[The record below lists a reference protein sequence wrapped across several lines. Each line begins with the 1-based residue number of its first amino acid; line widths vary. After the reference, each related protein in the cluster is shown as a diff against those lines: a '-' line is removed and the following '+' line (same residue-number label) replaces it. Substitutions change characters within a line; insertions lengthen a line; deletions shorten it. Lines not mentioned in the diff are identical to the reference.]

1 MGRLARL
8 KGRFAAML
16 PGFRRFCGGGRLRV
30 VWTGVCL
37 LSLAAVLA
45 AGTAGRYQ
53 LKAGQVAPADLVAPR
68 EFVDRPAT
76 ERLRQEAASRV
87 MATYVRRPEAAQ
99 RAEAASA
106 AAFFLL
112 RQARADLEEGGDAAA
127 VTGRLRERLPFPV
140 REAVLEVALN
150 LPAADLERAERD
162 VRDILRW
169 EMSRNITVAD
179 LPTFQREAL
188 AAVRS
193 LGHEPLLADF
203 LAAVV
208 EHSLQ
213 PNFFLDQEET
223 ERQRQAAMASVRP
236 VTIVRGEV
244 IVRRGQ
250 KLTEEDVVRLADAGL
265 LAAGSRW
272 PERGAALAWSLLL
285 AGFLA
290 GLLRLAGPRALEHDG
305 RFLALGIVCVGGAAL
320 GWVLSPLSPL
330 LTPAAGCA
338 LLTAVL
344 VNPLLGL
351 GVGGAVSVA
360 NALTAGGNGLT
371 LLVGLA
377 GAAAAVITGA
387 RLSSRADLM
396 RAGLWAAAAG
406 VMVVGAYHLLPG
418 GLAVPTLG
426 VQAAVAA
433 AAGLL
438 LGGVL
443 AVGSLPF
450 FENGFGILT
459 ALRLLELANPNQ
471 PLLRKLMLTAP
482 GTYHHSV
489 IVANLAEAAAEAIGA
504 DALLARV
511 GAYYH
516 DVGKMKRPYF
526 FVENQMNGQNPHDRL
541 SPHLSA
547 LIVTSHVKD
556 GLELA
561 RRHRLPAEVARFIP
575 EHHGTSLLTYFYRR
589 ALEEGGPGEV
599 TEEMF
604 RHHGPRPQT
613 RETVIV
619 MLADAAEASCRALRD
634 PSPGR
639 LQATVRRV
647 IRERLADGQLD
658 QCDLTLRDLDL
669 IAEAFARV
677 LGGMYHERVPYP
689 HPPGMAEVRQAGRE
703 GGTQRRSGRERAA
716 AGGGVAA
723 P

>member
-1 MGRLARL
+1 MARLARAGGWL
-8 KGRFAAML
+8 RQRLSAL
-16 PGFRRFCGGGRLRV
+16 RRLCGGRRLRAA
-30 VWTGVCL
+30 WTGACVL
-37 LSLAAVLA
+37 GLAAVLSSG
-45 AGTAGRYQ
+45 AGGQYR
-53 LKAGQVAPADLVAPR
+53 LKPGQVAPVDLVAPR

-87 MATYVRRPEAAQ
+87 MATYVRRAEAAQ
-99 RAEAASA
+99 RAEEA
-106 AAFFLL
+106 AAGAFDLL
-112 RQARADLEEGGDAAA
+112 RQARAELEQGGEREGA
-127 VTGRLRERLPFPV
+127 VGRLRQRLPFPV
-140 REAVLEVALN
+140 RDAALEEALSLSAD
-150 LPAADLERAERD
+150 DLERAERD

-179 LPTFQREAL
+179 LPTFQREAV

-193 LGHEPLLADF
+193 LGHAPLLSDF

-213 PNFFLDQEET
+213 PNFFLDREET
-223 ERQRQAAMASVRP
+223 ERQRRAAMAAVRP
-236 VTIVRGEV
+236 VTIVRGEM

-250 KLTEEDVVRLADAGL
+250 KLTEEDVARLADAGL

-272 PERGAALAWSLLL
+272 PERGASLLWALLL
-285 AGFLA
+285 AGFLGGLVRVA
-290 GLLRLAGPRALEHDG
+290 GLRSLDHDG
-305 RFLALGIVCVGGAAL
+305 RFLALGVICVGGAAL
-320 GWVLSPLSPL
+320 GRVLSPLSPL

-338 LLTAVL
+338 LLTATLANPVL
-344 VNPLLGL
+344 AL
-351 GVGGAVSVA
+351 GVGATVSVA
-360 NALTAGGNGLT
+360 NSLTAGGNTVT

-377 GAAAAVITGA
+377 EAAAAVITGA

-396 RAGLWAAAAG
+396 RAGLWSAAG
-406 VMVVGAYHLLPG
+406 GVAVLAAYHLLPG
-418 GLAVPTLG
+418 GVSVPALG
-426 VQAAVAA
+426 VQAAIAA

-482 GTYHHSV
+482 GTYHHSIV
-489 IVANLAEAAAEAIGA
+489 VANLAEAAAEAIGA

-516 DVGKMKRPYF
+516 DVGKIKRPYF

-556 GLELA
+556 GIELA
-561 RRHRLPAEVARFIP
+561 RHHRLPAEIARFIP

-589 ALEEGGPGEV
+589 ALEEGGAGEV

-613 RETVIV
+613 RETVVV
-619 MLADAAEASCRALRD
+619 MLADAAEAACRALRD

-669 IAEAFARV
+669 IAEAFVRV
-677 LGGMYHERVPYP
+677 LGGMYHERVQYP
-689 HPPGMAEVRQAGRE
+689 SLPGADRSRAGPR
-703 GGTQRRSGRERAA
+703 GGDAQGRAGPQRAA
-716 AGGGVAA
+716 AGSGVI
-723 P
+723 